1 MKLEQGDAVAII
13 SPSSQQRGADVGL
26 VDQAT
31 EQLMKWGLSVR
42 DLTNLSPR
50 FYLAGA
56 DASRADSLRQ
66 ALLDPSIKAI
76 FCTRGGYGSP
86 RLMPYLREWLNVSSK
101 FLVGYSDVS
110 ALHMAAGVLWPQ
122 VIRVHG
128 PNVAT
133 VQFLGDGDDAVR
145 NRNSLHELLFSGECN
160 LNEPVESLCP
170 GRADGRIEGG
180 CLSLV
185 SSSVGTGLL
194 PNMDG
199 AIIFLEDVG
208 EPPYRIDRMLT
219 QLKNSRLLDRGAGIV
234 FGQMNRCTDPHN
246 DLKDVLRDLLC
257 DFRGPVAFGLKSGH
271 GSTNISVML
280 GQRVCLDTLAGTI
293 ASTA

>member
-1 MKLEQGDAVAII
+1 MKLENGDSVAII
-13 SPSSQQRGADVGL
+13 SPASQQRGTDIGL
-26 VDQAT
+26 VHQAT
-31 EQLMKWGLSVR
+31 EQLMDWGLRVR
-42 DLTNLSPR
+42 DLTNLSPC

-56 DASRADSLRQ
+56 DASRADSLHR
-66 ALLDPSIKAI
+66 ALVDPSIKAV

-86 RLMPYLREWLNVSSK
+86 RLMPYIREWTNVSSK

-133 VQFLGDGDDAVR
+133 TQFLGDGSDAVH
-145 NRNSLHELLFSGECN
+145 NRNSLRELLFCGESD
-160 LNEPVESLCP
+160 LNESVESLSL
-170 GRADGRIEGG
+170 GRAEGRIEGG
-180 CLSLV
+180 CLSLI
-185 SSSVGTGLL
+185 SSSVGTALL
-194 PNMDG
+194 PNMDD
-199 AIIFLEDVG
+199 AIVFLEDVG

-219 QLKNSRLLDRGAGIV
+219 QLKNSRLLDRAAGIV
-234 FGQMNRCTDPHN
+234 FGQMNRCVDPHN
-246 DLKDVLRDLLC
+246 DLKDILRDLLC

-293 ASTA
+293 TSAA